1 MDVRKTYEYVLER
14 EREGKRFFEENADR
28 MSHAAATG
36 IFRTLAE
43 EEQRHIDFILSLI
56 EAFDGGAKADA
67 GLASELERSGRFLE
81 RASAESLDQTI
92 VESMVPDLSIL
103 RVAYL
108 IERDF
113 AEFYEMAA
121 SRTGGEAKEAL
132 TMLARWERDHE
143 RLFKA
148 LHDRAFETY
157 SGMPWGG

>member
-1 MDVRKTYEYVLER
+1 MDVRRTYEYVLER

-28 MSHAAATG
+28 MAHGAATG

-43 EEQRHIDFILSLI
+43 EEQKHINFIAALI
-56 EAFDGGAKADA
+56 EAFDSGTEADTSI
-67 GLASELERSGRFLE
+67 ASDLERTGVFLE
-81 RASAESLDQTI
+81 RASAEALDQTI
-92 VESMVPDLSIL
+92 IESMVPDLSIL

-113 AEFYEMAA
+113 SEFYEMAA
-121 SRTGGEAKEAL
+121 SRIGGDAREAL
-132 TMLARWERDHE
+132 TKLARWERDHE

-148 LHDRAFETY
+148 LHDRAFEAY